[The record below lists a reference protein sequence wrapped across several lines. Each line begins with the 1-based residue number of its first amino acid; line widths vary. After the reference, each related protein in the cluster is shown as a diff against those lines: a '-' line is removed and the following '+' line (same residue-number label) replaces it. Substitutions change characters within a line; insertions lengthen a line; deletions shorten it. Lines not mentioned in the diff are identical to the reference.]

1 MPFPGYSCGGR
12 LSIAVPFFDWAGLW
26 AERGDEF
33 GRIMT
38 ETAARGGFILQREVD
53 ELEERLAEFLG
64 IKHVVAL
71 SDGTNAMHLGL
82 RACGVGPGDEI
93 ILPSHGFIAA
103 AQAIHFA
110 GARPVPVE
118 MSETDWLIDP
128 SDVER
133 AVTSE
138 TVGIMPVHV
147 NGRVC
152 DMDPLQE
159 IATRHGLAI
168 YEDAAQALGARYRGK
183 VAASFGKWGTFSF
196 YPSKTLGCFG
206 DAGALATDHDDV
218 AETVR
223 TMRNHGAGRDKRIP
237 ADIEVWGT
245 NSRLDNLHAAI
256 LLYKLSYYQEAI
268 DRRRAIAAR
277 YDEAL
282 HEIGE
287 LRLPPPPSE
296 GGDRYDIFQNYEVR
310 AGERRDALREHLA
323 ANRIGTIVQWGGLGM
338 HQFRGL
344 GFDQD
349 LPRTDAFF
357 RDSLLLPMN
366 HILSD
371 EQVGHVIDAVLEFF
385 RQ

>member
-1 MPFPGYSCGGR
+1 MTIS
-12 LSIAVPFFDWAGLW
+12 VPFFDWAGLW

-38 ETAARGGFILQREVD
+38 ETAARGGFILQGEVD
-53 ELEERLAEFLG
+53 EFEQRLADFLG
-64 IKHVVAL
+64 VRHVVAL

-103 AQAIHFA
+103 AQAIHLA
-110 GARPVPVE
+110 GATPVPVE
-118 MSETDWLIDP
+118 LREEDWLIDP
-128 SDVER
+128 ADVER
-133 AVTSE
+133 AITRK
-138 TVGIMPVHV
+138 TAGIMPVHV

-152 DMDPLQE
+152 DMDALQA
-159 IATRHGLAI
+159 IADRHGLAI
-168 YEDAAQALGARYRGK
+168 YEDAAQAVGARYRGK
-183 VAASFGKWGTFSF
+183 VAASFGRWGAFSF

-218 AETVR
+218 ATRVR
-223 TMRNHGAGRDKRIP
+223 TMRNHGANREKRIP
-237 ADIEVWGT
+237 ADIAIWGT

-256 LLYKLSYYQEAI
+256 LLYKLSYYDEAI
-268 DRRRAIAAR
+268 ERRREIARR

-282 HEIGE
+282 REIGE

-296 GGDRYDIFQNYEVR
+296 GGDHFDIFQNYELC
-310 AGERRDALREHLA
+310 AGERRDALRAHLA
-323 ANRIGTIVQWGGLGM
+323 EAGIGTIIQWGGLGI
-338 HQFRGL
+338 HQFRRL
-344 GFDQD
+344 GFTQD

-357 RDSLLLPMN
+357 RQSLLLPMN

-371 EQVGHVIDAVLEFF
+371 AQVDHVIATTRGFF
-385 RQ
+385 GR

>member
-1 MPFPGYSCGGR
+1 MTIS
-12 LSIAVPFFDWAGLW
+12 VPFFDWAGLW
-26 AERGDEF
+26 AERADEF

-38 ETAARGGFILQREVD
+38 ETAARGGFILQRDVD
-53 ELEERLAEFLG
+53 EFEEKLSRFLG
-64 IKHVVAL
+64 VKHVIAL

-82 RACGVGPGDEI
+82 RACGVKPGDAI
-93 ILPSHGFIAA
+93 IVPSHGFIAA

-110 GARPVPVE
+110 GAVPVPVE

-128 SDVER
+128 ADVAR
-133 AVTSE
+133 AVTSK

-152 DMDPLQE
+152 DMDPLQA
-159 IATRHGLAI
+159 IADEHGLQI
-168 YEDAAQALGARYRGK
+168 FEDAAQAAGARYKGRPS
-183 VAASFGKWGTFSF
+183 ASFGKWGTYSF
-196 YPSKTLGCFG
+196 YPSKTLGSFG

-218 AETVR
+218 AHTVR
-223 TMRNHGAGRDKRIP
+223 TMRNHGAGPDKSIPRDVTI
-237 ADIEVWGT
+237 WGT

-256 LLYKLSYYQEAI
+256 LVYKLSYYQEAI

-282 HEIGE
+282 RDIEE

-296 GGDRYDIFQNYEVR
+296 NGDHYDIFQNYELR
-310 AGERRDALREHLA
+310 AGDRRDALRAHLSEHKV
-323 ANRIGTIVQWGGLGM
+323 GTIVQWGGTGM

-344 GFDQD
+344 GFTQD

-357 RDSLLLPMN
+357 RESLLLPMT

-371 EQVGHVIDAVLEFF
+371 DQVEHVIATTRGFF
-385 RQ
+385 GR